1 MVIRLA
7 HDAMEWTTD
16 ELAAY
21 RVTDEGDG
29 RVSIVGPDGAFEAIT
44 ASVGDTVWVGINGE
58 ALEFERQTTGES
70 AAASSREQDALM
82 PPMSATVVRL
92 NVKPG
97 DRVEAG
103 DTLVVLEAMKMELP
117 IRAPR
122 AGQVR
127 ALGCAEGQL
136 VQPGTVLVELE

>member
-7 HDAMEWTTD
+7 RAALEWTTED
-16 ELAAY
+16 LAAY
-21 RVTDEGDG
+21 VVTDEGDG
-29 RVSIVGPDGAFEAIT
+29 RVSIRGPEGAFEAMT
-44 ASVGDTVWVGINGE
+44 ASVGDTVWVGINGQ
-58 ALEFERQTTGES
+58 ALEFESQTAGES
-70 AAASSREQDALM
+70 TASSGRELDALM

-136 VQPGTVLVELE
+136 VHPGTVLVELD

>member
-7 HDAMEWTTD
+7 HDTLEWTTED
-16 ELAAY
+16 LAAY
-21 RVTDEGDG
+21 DVKDEGDG
-29 RVSIVGPDGAFEAIT
+29 RVSIRGPEGAFDAIT

-58 ALEFERQTTGES
+58 ALEFERQTAGES
-70 AAASSREQDALM
+70 TAPSSRDQDALM

-92 NVKPG
+92 NVKRG

-127 ALGCAEGQL
+127 VIGCAEGQL
-136 VQPGTVLVELE
+136 VHPGTVLVEIE